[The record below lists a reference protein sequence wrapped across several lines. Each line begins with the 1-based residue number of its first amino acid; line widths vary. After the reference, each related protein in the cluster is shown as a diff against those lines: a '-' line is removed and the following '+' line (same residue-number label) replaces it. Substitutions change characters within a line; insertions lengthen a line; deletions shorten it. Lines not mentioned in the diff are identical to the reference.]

1 MKNNGHETSATGEP
15 AQESATPTRVLVVD
29 DERSMRD
36 FLKILLSRR
45 GYETVTAQGGAEAI
59 EMLGQS
65 AFDLALVDLRMPEVD
80 GLTVLREARACG
92 LSTQIVMMT
101 AYATTQTALDAMKL
115 GAYDYVTKPF
125 KVDELTVIIEKA
137 LEKAALLEENR
148 ALKRKLG
155 RGVIEGF
162 VGKSAEMREV
172 FDLVAKVAQTR
183 SNVLLLGESGTG
195 KELVARAIHFQSPRK
210 HGPFVPIH
218 CAALPEHLLESELFG
233 HEKGAFTDAHR
244 RRLGS
249 FEDAS
254 GGTLFLDEI
263 GEISLQVQVK
273 LLRVLQERVLR
284 RVGGNEEIPIDVR
297 VVAATNQDLEE
308 LVAQGRFRED
318 LFYRLNVI
326 QVHLPPLRRRKDD
339 IPLLARHFLAMY
351 SRELQKPIR
360 DIAPDAM
367 DLMLRHRWPGN
378 VRELENAIERAVT
391 LEASDVITAASMPPS
406 MTKENHAR
414 TPPNVVAFPEE
425 GVDIDHVLGQ
435 IERELLIEALRRS
448 HGVRTDAAK
457 LLGITFRSMRYRLRK
472 HQLGEGDEEDVS

>member
-1 MKNNGHETSATGEP
+1 
-15 AQESATPTRVLVVD
+15 
-29 DERSMRD
+29 
-36 FLKILLSRR
+36 
-45 GYETVTAQGGAEAI
+45 
-59 EMLGQS
+59 
-65 AFDLALVDLRMPEVD
+65 
-80 GLTVLREARACG
+80 
-92 LSTQIVMMT
+92 
-101 AYATTQTALDAMKL
+101 
-115 GAYDYVTKPF
+115 
-125 KVDELTVIIEKA
+125 
-137 LEKAALLEENR
+137 
-148 ALKRKLG
+148 
-155 RGVIEGF
+155 
-162 VGKSAEMREV
+162 
-172 FDLVAKVAQTR
+172 
-183 SNVLLLGESGTG
+183 
-195 KELVARAIHFQSPRK
+195 
-210 HGPFVPIH
+210 
-218 CAALPEHLLESELFG
+218 LLESELFG

-391 LEASDVITAASMPPS
+391 LGSGDEIGVGDL
-406 MTKENHAR
+406 
-414 TPPNVVAFPEE
+414 PEE
-425 GVDIDHVLGQ
+425 IPLASRTESIQEDVRSGRLDLESAVARFESD
-435 IERELLIEALRRS
+435 LIREALGRMGGNQTR
-448 HGVRTDAAK
+448 AAE
-457 LLGITFRSMRYRLRK
+457 LLGITRRLLKLKMDRY
-472 HQLGEGDEEDVS
+472 GIAASADETYSS